1 MIVDVTDITMAS
13 LRRYFTEEEVIALV
27 ESGWD
32 SDAGSHAG
40 GISSD
45 EEFELNVQLG
55 LDNDFT
61 W

>member
-1 MIVDVTDITMAS
+1 MAS
-13 LRRYFTEEEVIALV
+13 RRRYFTEEEVIALV

-61 W
+61 